1 MSGLRHICKQYGSI
15 VINGVEWVW
24 DYANDRPRVKS
35 EMTKEE
41 IEHSNQFK
49 HNDPT
54 HRKNTRTAHERQLLS
69 CRPATHR
76 QETERR
82 SVVNSNH

>member
-15 VINGVEWVW
+15 VINGTEWVW

-41 IEHSNQFK
+41 IKQSNQHK
-49 HNDPT
+49 H
-54 HRKNTRTAHERQLLS
+54 KTR
-69 CRPATHR
+69 
-76 QETERR
+76 
-82 SVVNSNH
+82 